1 MYGIIHKEADMS
13 DISEKIRQSVSIS
26 VKETFDIE
34 PEDKMVMVER
44 PRDPKMGDYSTNI
57 AMRLAKSLR
66 RKPADIAADLLPAL
80 EKNIPEASSISVAGA
95 GFINFVISETALSSI
110 INVILDQGDDY
121 GKNNT
126 GNGEKILVEYVSA
139 NPTGDLHC
147 GHARG
152 AAWGDAVTR
161 VLKASGYDVLRE
173 YYVNDAGN
181 QIEMLGLS
189 LIARYN
195 EYFGQPFELP
205 ADGYHAQDVK
215 QIAIDIAEQD
225 GDKWLNADPEERKEY
240 FKEQGIKRELAKI
253 EKDLELYRCSFDSWV
268 HERFFYENDSLRIE
282 QVLQTMKQKDLTYE
296 KDDALWFRSTQF
308 GDDKDRV
315 LKKSSGLLTYLTPDI
330 ANHVYKLERGYT
342 KLIDLWGADHHSYVT
357 RMKCALEALGYPK
370 DSLEVDLIQ
379 MVRMVENGE
388 EVKMSKRTGNAITL
402 RELCE
407 DVGVDAARYFF
418 VSKEVGTHM
427 DFDMN
432 LAREKTNDNPVYY
445 AQYAYTRMFNI
456 LNRQDVPAFERLDA
470 YDLLTDAKEAELL
483 KAISDFPKVVADAA
497 KTRMP
502 NRICAFCQS
511 LAREFHSYYN
521 SCRVADP
528 DKPELSN
535 QRLGLVKACMI
546 TMKNALDLIGVSA
559 PEKM

>member
-1 MYGIIHKEADMS
+1 MS
-13 DISEKIRQSVSIS
+13 DISEKIRQAVSVS
-26 VKETFDIE
+26 VKEAFDIE
-34 PEDKMVMVER
+34 PEGNMVMVER

-57 AMRLAKSLR
+57 AMRLAKSLH
-66 RKPADIAADLLPAL
+66 RKPADIAADLLPVL
-80 EKNIPEASSISVAGA
+80 EKNLPEASSISVAGA
-95 GFINFVISETALSSI
+95 GFINFVISETALSAV
-110 INVILDQGDDY
+110 INTILDQGDDY

-126 GNGEKILVEYVSA
+126 GKGEKILVEYVSA

-181 QIEMLGLS
+181 QIEMLALS

-205 ADGYHAQDVK
+205 EDGYHAEDVK
-215 QIAIDIAEQD
+215 NIAIDIAKQD
-225 GDKWLNADPEERKEY
+225 GDKWLTADPEERKAY
-240 FKEQGIKRELAKI
+240 FKEEGIKRELAKI
-253 EKDLELYRCSFDSWV
+253 EKDLELYRVSFDSWV
-268 HERFFYENDSLRIE
+268 HERFFYENDGLRIE

-296 KDDALWFRSTQF
+296 KDDALWFRSTQC

-315 LKKSSGLLTYLTPDI
+315 LKKASGLLTYLTPDI

-357 RMKCALEALGYPK
+357 RMKCALEALGYPR
-370 DSLEVDLIQ
+370 DCLEVDLIQ

-432 LAREKTNDNPVYY
+432 LARERTNDNPVYY

-456 LNRQDVPAFERLDA
+456 LHKEDTPAFERLSQ
-470 YDLLTDAKEAELL
+470 YDLLTDAKEAALL
-483 KAISDFPKVVADAA
+483 KQISEFPKVVADAA
-497 KTRMP
+497 KNRMP
-502 NRICAFCQS
+502 NRICAFCQT
-511 LAREFHSYYN
+511 LARDFHSYYN
-521 SCRVADP
+521 SCRVSDP
-528 DKPELSN
+528 EKPELTN
-535 QRLGLVKACMI
+535 QRLGLVNACMI

>member
-1 MYGIIHKEADMS
+1 MS
-13 DISEKIRQSVSIS
+13 DISEKIRQAVSVS
-26 VKETFDIE
+26 VKETFDLE
-34 PEDKMVMVER
+34 PEGNMVMVER

-66 RKPADIAADLLPAL
+66 RKPADIAADLLVAL
-80 EKNIPEASSISVAGA
+80 KKNLPEASSITVAGA
-95 GFINFVISETALSSI
+95 GFINFVISETALSGI
-110 INVILDQGDDY
+110 INTILDAGDDY

-126 GNGEKILVEYVSA
+126 GNGEKVLVEYVSA

-152 AAWGDAVTR
+152 AAWGDSVTR

-181 QIEMLGLS
+181 QIEMLALS

-205 ADGYHAQDVK
+205 ADGYHAEDVK
-215 QIAIDIAEQD
+215 QIAIDIANQD
-225 GDKWLNADPEERKEY
+225 GDKWLNADPEERKAY
-240 FKEQGIKRELAKI
+240 FKEEGIKRELAKI
-253 EKDLELYRCSFDSWV
+253 KKDLELYRVSFDSWV

-315 LKKSSGLLTYLTPDI
+315 LKKTSGLLTYLTPDI

-357 RMKCALEALGYPK
+357 RMKCALQALGYPK
-370 DSLEVDLIQ
+370 DCLEVDLIQ

-432 LAREKTNDNPVYY
+432 LAREKSNDNPVYY

-456 LNRQDVPAFERLDA
+456 LHKEDTPAFERLA
-470 YDLLTDAKEAELL
+470 QYDLLTDAKEAELL
-483 KAISDFPKVVADAA
+483 KQISEFPKVVADAA
-497 KTRMP
+497 KNRMP
-502 NRICAFCQS
+502 NRICAFSQS
-511 LAREFHSYYN
+511 LARGFHSYYN
-521 SCRVADP
+521 SCRVSDP
-528 DKPELSN
+528 ENPELTN
-535 QRLGLVKACMI
+535 QRLGLVSACMI

>member
-1 MYGIIHKEADMS
+1 MS
-13 DISEKIRQSVSIS
+13 DISEKIRSAVRQS
-26 VKETFDIE
+26 VKEVFDIE
-34 PEDKMVMVER
+34 PEENVVMVER

-57 AMRLAKSLR
+57 AMRLAKTLR
-66 RKPADIAADLLPAL
+66 RKPTDIAADLTGAI
-80 EKNIPEASSISVAGA
+80 EKNLPEASSVTVAGA
-95 GFINFVISETALSSI
+95 GFINFVISETALSGVINKI
-110 INVILDQGDDY
+110 IEAGDDY
-121 GKNNT
+121 GKNDS
-126 GNGEKILVEYVSA
+126 GKGQKILVEYVSA

-152 AAWGDAVTR
+152 AAWGDSITR
-161 VLKASGYDVLRE
+161 LLNASGYDCLRE

-181 QIEMLGLS
+181 QIEMLALS

-205 ADGYHAQDVK
+205 DDGYHGEDVK
-215 QIAIDIAEQD
+215 NIAVAIAQED
-225 GDKWLNADPEERKEY
+225 GDKWLTADPEERKAY
-240 FKEQGIKRELAKI
+240 FRKEGIKRELAKI
-253 EKDLELYRCSFDSWV
+253 ERDLALYRCSFDSWV
-268 HERFFYENDSLRIE
+268 HESFFYENNCERIE
-282 QVLQTMKQKDLTYE
+282 NVLATMKEKGLTYE

-315 LKKSSGLLTYLTPDI
+315 LKKTSGLLTYLTPDI
-330 ANHVYKLERGYT
+330 ANHVYKLKRGYT
-342 KLIDLWGADHHSYVT
+342 KLVDLLGADHHSYVT
-357 RMKCALEALGYPK
+357 RMKCALMALGYPE
-370 DSLEVDLIQ
+370 DCLEVDLIQ

-432 LAREKTNDNPVYY
+432 LARQKTNDNPVYY
-445 AQYAYTRMFNI
+445 AQYAYTRMYSI
-456 LNRQDVPAFERLDA
+456 LHKEDTPEFRALDQ
-470 YDLLTDAKEAELL
+470 YDLLTDAKEAALL
-483 KAISDFPKVVADAA
+483 KQISEFPKTVAESARL
-497 KTRMP
+497 RMP
-502 NRICAFCQS
+502 NRICAFCQT
-511 LAREFHSYYN
+511 LARDFHSYYN
-521 SCRVADP
+521 SCRISDP
-528 DKPELSN
+528 ANPELTN
-535 QRLGLVKACMI
+535 QRLGLITACMI

>member
-1 MYGIIHKEADMS
+1 MS
-13 DISEKIRQSVSIS
+13 DISEKIRASISAS

-34 PEDKMVMVER
+34 PEGNIVMVER

-57 AMRLAKSLR
+57 AMRLAKTLH
-66 RKPADIAADLLPAL
+66 RKPVDIANDLIPAL
-80 EKNIPEASSISVAGA
+80 KKNLPEASSVTVAGA
-95 GFINFVISETALSSI
+95 GFINYVISETALSGI
-110 INVILDQGDDY
+110 INTILEAGENY
-121 GKNNT
+121 GKNDS
-126 GNGEKILVEYVSA
+126 GNGERVLVEYVSA

-161 VLKASGYDVLRE
+161 LLKASGYDVLRE

-181 QIEMLGLS
+181 QIEMLALS
-189 LIARYN
+189 LIARYY
-195 EYFGQPFELP
+195 EYFERPFELP
-205 ADGYHAQDVK
+205 EDGYHAEDVK
-215 QIAIDIAEQD
+215 QIAIAIAEQD
-225 GDKWLNADPEERKEY
+225 GDKWLDADPQERIAYFREE
-240 FKEQGIKRELAKI
+240 GIKRELAKI
-253 EKDLELYRCSFDSWV
+253 EKDLALYRVSFDSWI

-282 QVLQTMKQKDLTYE
+282 QVLKTMKDKDLTYE
-296 KDDALWFRSTQF
+296 KDDALWFRSSQF

-315 LKKSSGLLTYLTPDI
+315 LKKANGLLTYLTPDI

-342 KLIDLWGADHHSYVT
+342 KLVDLWGADHHSYVT
-357 RMKCALEALGYPK
+357 RMKCALEALGYSR
-370 DSLEVDLIQ
+370 DCLEVDLIQ

-432 LAREKTNDNPVYY
+432 LARERSNDNPVYY

-456 LNRQDVPAFERLDA
+456 LHKADTPAFEKLEQ
-470 YDLLTDAKEAELL
+470 YDLLTDPKEASLL
-483 KAISDFPKVVADAA
+483 KQISEFPKLVAESA

-502 NRICAFCQS
+502 NRICGFCQS

-528 DKPELSN
+528 EKPELTN
-535 QRLGLVKACMI
+535 QRLGLVTACMI

>member
-1 MYGIIHKEADMS
+1 MS
-13 DISEKIRQSVSIS
+13 DISEKIRQAVKAS
-26 VKETFDIE
+26 VKEAFDLE
-34 PEDKMVMVER
+34 PEENMVMVER

-57 AMRLAKSLR
+57 AMRLAKSLH
-66 RKPADIAADLLPAL
+66 RKPTDIAADLTPVI
-80 EKNIPEASSISVAGA
+80 EKNLPEASSVSVAGA
-95 GFINFVISETALSSI
+95 GFINFVISETALSDI
-110 INVILDQGDDY
+110 INVILDAGDAY
-121 GKNNT
+121 GRNNS
-126 GNGEKILVEYVSA
+126 GNGEKVLVEYVSA

-181 QIEMLGLS
+181 QIEMLALS

-205 ADGYHAQDVK
+205 EDGYHAEDVK

-225 GDKWLNADPEERKEY
+225 GDKWLNADPEERKAY
-240 FKEQGIKRELAKI
+240 FKEEGIKRELAKI
-253 EKDLELYRCSFDSWV
+253 EKDLELYRVSFDSWI

-296 KDDALWFRSTQF
+296 KDGALWFRSTAF

-315 LKKSSGLLTYLTPDI
+315 LKKASGLLTYLTPDI

-357 RMKCALEALGYPK
+357 RMKCALEALGYPR
-370 DSLEVDLIQ
+370 DCLEVDLIQ

-432 LAREKTNDNPVYY
+432 LARERSNDNPVYY

-456 LNRQDVPAFERLDA
+456 LHKADTPAFERLA
-470 YDLLTDAKEAELL
+470 KYDLLSDPKEAALL
-483 KAISDFPKVVADAA
+483 KQITEFPKVVADAA

-502 NRICAFCQS
+502 NRICAYCQN
-511 LAREFHSYYN
+511 LARDFHSYYN

-528 DKPELSN
+528 EHPDLTN
-535 QRLGLVKACMI
+535 QRLGLVNACMI

>member
-1 MYGIIHKEADMS
+1 MS
-13 DISEKIRQSVSIS
+13 DISEKIREAVSVS
-26 VKETFDIE
+26 VEETFDLK
-34 PEDKMVMVER
+34 PEEKMVMVER

-80 EKNIPEASSISVAGA
+80 EKNLPEASSITVAGA
-95 GFINFVISETALSSI
+95 GFINFVISDTALSSI
-110 INVILDQGDDY
+110 INVILDQADDY
-121 GKNNT
+121 GKNNS
-126 GNGEKILVEYVSA
+126 GNGEKVLVEYVSA

-152 AAWGDAVTR
+152 AAWGDSVTR

-181 QIEMLGLS
+181 QIEMLGQS

-195 EYFGQPFELP
+195 EYFEQPFELP
-205 ADGYHAQDVK
+205 ADGYHAEDVK
-215 QIAIDIAEQD
+215 QIAIEIAEQD
-225 GDKWLNADPEERKEY
+225 GDKWLNADPQERIEY
-240 FKEQGIKRELAKI
+240 FKEEGIRRELAKI
-253 EKDLELYRCSFDSWV
+253 KKDLELYRCSFDSWV
-268 HERFFYENDSLRIE
+268 HERFFYENDSRRIE
-282 QVLQTMKQKDLTYE
+282 QVLQTMKMKDLTYE

-315 LKKSSGLLTYLTPDI
+315 LKKTSGLLTYLTPDI

-370 DSLEVDLIQ
+370 DCLEVDLIQ

-432 LAREKTNDNPVYY
+432 LAREKSNDNPVYY

-456 LNRQDVPAFERLDA
+456 LHKEDTPAFERLSE
-470 YDLLTDAKEAELL
+470 YDLLNDPKEAELL
-483 KAISDFPKVVADAA
+483 KQISDFPKVVADAA
-497 KTRMP
+497 KNRMP
-502 NRICAFCQS
+502 NRICAFCQG

-521 SCRVADP
+521 SCRVSDP
-528 DKPELSN
+528 EKPELTN
-535 QRLGLVKACMI
+535 QRLGLVSACMI

>member
-1 MYGIIHKEADMS
+1 MS
-13 DISEKIRQSVSIS
+13 DISEKIRQAVKTS
-26 VKETFDIE
+26 VKEAFDLE
-34 PEDKMVMVER
+34 PEENMVMVER

-57 AMRLAKSLR
+57 AMRLAKSLH
-66 RKPADIAADLLPAL
+66 RKPTDIAADLTPVI
-80 EKNIPEASSISVAGA
+80 EKNLPEASSVTVAGA
-95 GFINFVISETALSSI
+95 GFINFVISETALSDV
-110 INVILDQGDDY
+110 INVILDAGDAY
-121 GKNNT
+121 GRNNS
-126 GNGEKILVEYVSA
+126 GNGEKVLVEYVSA

-181 QIEMLGLS
+181 QIEMLALS

-205 ADGYHAQDVK
+205 EDGYHAEDVK
-215 QIAIDIAEQD
+215 QIAIAIAEQD
-225 GDKWLNADPEERKEY
+225 GDKWLNADPDERKAY
-240 FKEQGIKRELAKI
+240 FKEEGIKRELAKI
-253 EKDLELYRCSFDSWV
+253 EKDLELYRVSFDSWI

-296 KDDALWFRSTQF
+296 KDGALWFRSTAF

-315 LKKSSGLLTYLTPDI
+315 LRKASGLLTYLTPDI

-370 DSLEVDLIQ
+370 DCLEVDLIQ

-432 LAREKTNDNPVYY
+432 LAREKSNDNPVYY

-456 LNRQDVPAFERLDA
+456 LHKADTPAFERLEK
-470 YDLLTDAKEAELL
+470 YDLLSDPKEAALL
-483 KAISDFPKVVADAA
+483 KQITEFPKVVADAA

-502 NRICAFCQS
+502 NRICAYCQN
-511 LAREFHSYYN
+511 LARDFHSYYN

-528 DKPELSN
+528 EHPELTN
-535 QRLGLVKACMI
+535 QRLGLVNACMI

>member
-1 MYGIIHKEADMS
+1 MS
-13 DISEKIRQSVSIS
+13 DISEKIRASISAS

-34 PEDKMVMVER
+34 PEGNIVMVER

-57 AMRLAKSLR
+57 AMRLAKTLH
-66 RKPADIAADLLPAL
+66 RKPVDIANDLIPAL
-80 EKNIPEASSISVAGA
+80 KKNLPEASSVTVAGA
-95 GFINFVISETALSSI
+95 GFINYVISETALSGI
-110 INVILDQGDDY
+110 INTILEAGENY
-121 GKNNT
+121 GKNDS
-126 GNGEKILVEYVSA
+126 GNGERILVEYVSA

-161 VLKASGYDVLRE
+161 LLKASGYDVLRE

-181 QIEMLGLS
+181 QIEMLALS

-195 EYFGQPFELP
+195 EYFERPFELP
-205 ADGYHAQDVK
+205 EDGYHAEDVK
-215 QIAIDIAEQD
+215 QIAIAIAEQD
-225 GDKWLNADPEERKEY
+225 GDKWLDADPQERIAYFREE
-240 FKEQGIKRELAKI
+240 GIKRELAKI
-253 EKDLELYRCSFDSWV
+253 EKDLALYRVSFDSWI

-282 QVLQTMKQKDLTYE
+282 QVLKTMKDKDLTYE
-296 KDDALWFRSTQF
+296 KDDALWFRSSQF

-315 LKKSSGLLTYLTPDI
+315 LKKANGLLTYLTPDI

-342 KLIDLWGADHHSYVT
+342 KLVDLWGADHHSYVT
-357 RMKCALEALGYPK
+357 RMKCALEALGYSR
-370 DSLEVDLIQ
+370 DCLEVDLIQ

-432 LAREKTNDNPVYY
+432 LARERSNDNPVYY

-456 LNRQDVPAFERLDA
+456 LHKADTPAFEKLEQ
-470 YDLLTDAKEAELL
+470 YDLLTDPKEASLL
-483 KAISDFPKVVADAA
+483 KQISEFPKLVAESA

-502 NRICAFCQS
+502 NRICGFCQS

-528 DKPELSN
+528 EKPELTN
-535 QRLGLVKACMI
+535 QRLGLVTACMI